1 MLRLRGRAR
10 APSDGHPGCVVALR
24 FLLDE
29 NLSERLLLSLAPRF
43 AASLHVR
50 QLGLGGTT
58 DVHLWELAITEHC
71 VLLTKDEDFVKLSVL
86 RGPPPK
92 VVWLNVGNAATTVIT
107 HLVLQ
112 NAAAIEAFAEHPELG
127 FLALGIGSRSG

>member
-1 MLRLRGRAR
+1 MA
-10 APSDGHPGCVVALR
+10 VR

-29 NLSERLLLSLAPRF
+29 NLSERLVLSLAPRF

-58 DVHLWELAITEHC
+58 DVRLWELAIAEQC
-71 VLLTKDEDFVKLSVL
+71 VLITKDEDFVKLSVL

-92 VVWLNVGNAATTVIT
+92 VVWLNVGNAATAAIT
-107 HLVLQ
+107 QVVLQ

-127 FLALGIGSRSG
+127 FLALGIGPRSG